1 MIPTKASKPKSRR
14 LRLAKAGLLPLAA
27 AGAAG
32 LSLLVSG
39 CGSSGTPVA
48 QVASTPATTS
58 DSPSSDDSKSF
69 DPAAFSACMR
79 KHGVPNFPDPD
90 SKGGLTLNG
99 NSGID
104 PRSPQFRAAQQACRK
119 LLPNGGKP
127 NAKDQAKALEQALKF
142 SQCMRSHG
150 VPNFPDPK
158 ASGGGMELAIPKSAG
173 IDPNSPQFK
182 AAQKACQKLLP
193 GQGRGLESRGGG
205 AAP

>member
-1 MIPTKASKPKSRR
+1 MIPTRASKPKSRQ
-14 LRLAKAGLLPLAA
+14 LRLAKAGLVTLAA

-32 LSLLVSG
+32 LALLASA
-39 CGSSGTPVA
+39 CGSSDTPVA
-48 QVASTPATTS
+48 QVASTPSTTNS
-58 DSPSSDDSKSF
+58 ASPEDSKNS

-99 NSGID
+99 STGLD
-104 PRSPQFRAAQQACRK
+104 PSSPQFRAAQQACRK

-127 NAKDQAKALEQALKF
+127 DAKAQAKALKQALEF

-158 ASGGGMELAIPKSAG
+158 ASGGGLELAIPKNAG

-182 AAQKACQKLLP
+182 AAQKACRKLLP
-193 GQGRGLESRGGG
+193 GQGGSLESRRAG
-205 AAP
+205 ANP

>member
-1 MIPTKASKPKSRR
+1 MIPTKASKPKSQRV
-14 LRLAKAGLLPLAA
+14 RLARGALLTLAA

-32 LSLLVSG
+32 LSLLASG
-39 CGSSGTPVA
+39 CGSPGTPVA
-48 QVASTPATTS
+48 QVASTPATTNGS
-58 DSPSSDDSKSF
+58 TSTTGSNSA

-90 SKGGLTLNG
+90 SKGRLTLNG
-99 NSGID
+99 NMGFD
-104 PRSPQFRAAQQACRK
+104 PRSPQFRAAQRACRK
-119 LLPNGGKP
+119 LLPNGGKLDP
-127 NAKDQAKALEQALKF
+127 KTQAKMLRQALEF

-193 GQGRGLESRGGG
+193 GQGGSLESRRGG

>member
-1 MIPTKASKPKSRR
+1 MIPTKASKPKRRR
-14 LRLAKAGLLPLAA
+14 LRLAKAGLFTLAA

-32 LSLLVSG
+32 LSLVVSG
-39 CGSSGTPVA
+39 CGPSGTPVA
-48 QVASTPATTS
+48 RVASTPATTNS
-58 DSPSSDDSKSF
+58 TSSAHSKSF

-90 SKGGLTLNG
+90 SKGRLTLDG
-99 NSGID
+99 TRFD
-104 PRSPQFRAAQQACRK
+104 PSSPQFRDAQQACRK

-127 NAKDQAKALEQALKF
+127 DPKAQAKALRQALEF

-158 ASGGGMELAIPKSAG
+158 ASGGGLELAIPKSAG

-182 AAQKACQKLLP
+182 AAQQACRKLLP
-193 GQGRGLESRGGG
+193 GQGGSLESRRGG